1 MQQFQSLQRLL
12 IFYTLTL
19 LAMLTVYY
27 GTMFYEMRQHNEQ
40 HSIESFRSLEHEVT
54 GLTNPTNAEIKKILE
69 KPFLKDISYQLIFM
83 KPSGQTYIHRH
94 TRPNEREFADIT
106 FPNVITSLPSNNN
119 HYSTYTLSNR
129 NLVGTIELESGHK
142 IYTILRHEPLDI
154 NWISYRYWLPLMI
167 AIMFFTLALL
177 YTLKRS
183 ANWQQLLIYT
193 DELSSHAKDA
203 YITPPFIEKRT
214 TAEFLRLGHAL
225 SRISYQLHN
234 NHRHITTLK
243 HRLERLVDHA
253 PLPMLMIMRHGQISF
268 FNQRFEQVFATPFK
282 SDSHYQ
288 LTDFVFTEDE
298 ATQSLLQKLADLRV
312 TRTLLVY
319 GLHNK
324 KAYQLHIT
332 PWFGEHG
339 QVHGFTVLLNNI
351 HELVNQSE
359 QLQQQNQQLQRQLN
373 DFNTLKSTMGH
384 DLRLPLEAMI
394 DTLEPIDPETLT
406 VAQNE
411 ILNTLIQTSHSMLTM
426 LNDML
431 DIGEIEV
438 RKTRLNIKAVDIYK
452 LGQEVSQSL
461 IDRTRQQGLEL
472 LYFFTPNSP
481 RCIDTDHKRLQQI
494 LHNLLDNAVKFT
506 NYGYVALTIET
517 VSNAEVLATKNRTLI
532 DINKD
537 PNISKITD
545 ITDINEDNTS
555 HAAHDWVR
563 FSIQDS
569 GIGIDIAKQ
578 HQLLTYLNQ
587 NNNNSQNSNQV
598 NNPSRSQNVNYM
610 QRYTTEKGLGLNNA
624 NSFARLLGGFIE
636 IKSTVTKGSTFN
648 LYLPCKRPN
657 YQPIYHLNPHLSQIH
672 LLAVIKQPL
681 CAKHLR
687 NLCAYL
693 SIPATISTFIDRTA
707 LQKINDKLTQNEQRL
722 APIFLLDYEY
732 YEEITLALSPQ
743 IIADDKNIKAENE
756 LEELEKKARAD
767 IDRQQALNSLLANA
781 SLPKILVSMKAE
793 RRIPSILLDR
803 CDGFLNKPLDVALLL
818 SELLRLTLP
827 VRQTLIQPE
836 NIQDNTEEDTKQ
848 NSQENNSQLGAAVN
862 ESNSETLAPLILVVE
877 DSLTNQKIACK
888 ILEKIGYRSV
898 VAEDGQ
904 QALDKL
910 KEQRQEIALILMDCR
925 MPVMDVLQATQAIR
939 AQGDDIPIVALTAN
953 NTEEDRAACLQV
965 GMNEFLAKPI
975 NKLKLQEILQ
985 TFIKT

>member
-1 MQQFQSLQRLL
+1 M
-12 IFYTLTL
+12 
-19 LAMLTVYY
+19 
-27 GTMFYEMRQHNEQ
+27 
-40 HSIESFRSLEHEVT
+40 
-54 GLTNPTNAEIKKILE
+54 
-69 KPFLKDISYQLIFM
+69 
-83 KPSGQTYIHRH
+83 
-94 TRPNEREFADIT
+94 
-106 FPNVITSLPSNNN
+106 
-119 HYSTYTLSNR
+119 
-129 NLVGTIELESGHK
+129 
-142 IYTILRHEPLDI
+142 
-154 NWISYRYWLPLMI
+154 
-167 AIMFFTLALL
+167 
-177 YTLKRS
+177 
-183 ANWQQLLIYT
+183 
-193 DELSSHAKDA
+193 
-203 YITPPFIEKRT
+203 
-214 TAEFLRLGHAL
+214 
-225 SRISYQLHN
+225 
-234 NHRHITTLK
+234 
-243 HRLERLVDHA
+243 
-253 PLPMLMIMRHGQISF
+253 
-268 FNQRFEQVFATPFK
+268 
-282 SDSHYQ
+282 
-288 LTDFVFTEDE
+288 
-298 ATQSLLQKLADLRV
+298 
-312 TRTLLVY
+312 
-319 GLHNK
+319 
-324 KAYQLHIT
+324 
-332 PWFGEHG
+332 
-339 QVHGFTVLLNNI
+339 
-351 HELVNQSE
+351 VNQSE
-359 QLQQQNQQLQRQLN
+359 QLQQQNQQLQRQLD

-481 RCIDTDHKRLQQI
+481 RYIDTDHKRLQQI

-506 NYGYVALTIET
+506 NSGYVALTIDT

-532 DINKD
+532 GVNKD
-537 PNISKITD
+537 PNISKI
-545 ITDINEDNTS
+545 NKDNSS
-555 HAAHDWVR
+555 HAAYDWVR

-587 NNNNSQNSNQV
+587 NSNNSQNSQNSQNSNQV
-598 NNPSRSQNVNYM
+598 NNPSRSQSVNYM

-681 CAKHLR
+681 RAKHLR
-687 NLCAYL
+687 DLCAYL

-707 LQKINDKLTQNEQRL
+707 LQQINDKLTQDEQRL
-722 APIFLLDYEY
+722 APILLLDYEY

-756 LEELEKKARAD
+756 LEELEKKARVD

-818 SELLRLTLP
+818 SELLRLTLS
-827 VRQTLIQPE
+827 VKQT
-836 NIQDNTEEDTKQ
+836 
-848 NSQENNSQLGAAVN
+848 
-862 ESNSETLAPLILVVE
+862 
-877 DSLTNQKIACK
+877 
-888 ILEKIGYRSV
+888 
-898 VAEDGQ
+898 
-904 QALDKL
+904 
-910 KEQRQEIALILMDCR
+910 
-925 MPVMDVLQATQAIR
+925 
-939 AQGDDIPIVALTAN
+939 
-953 NTEEDRAACLQV
+953 
-965 GMNEFLAKPI
+965 
-975 NKLKLQEILQ
+975 
-985 TFIKT
+985 